1 MPLARLRVRSVW
13 AALTALVM
21 ILAGM
26 GIVLLP
32 AEPAHA
38 ATSAPATSAPAT
50 SPPATKAPETKAPAT
65 SAPGTKAPEAA
76 RAAAGAVSM
85 TCEPGTVYSVSSSG
99 QMRKVTKNSGVAVG
113 DSATKQERYWTIFG
127 WRYRDVPVTSF
138 NGLGIGK
145 IGSPNY
151 AYERTDS
158 AQTVEIYQFDTS
170 SGTWSTTGAER
181 TDSSIQFIG
190 GAVDLDSSLY
200 YFGGFTSSGSRFNVY
215 VYNSGSKSISFK
227 GSVDTS
233 MGSGGRANGDMA
245 FDSQGNLFVV
255 RGSSNTTTV
264 FSVTKADLAA
274 GAGGEI
280 KASPSGTYTTNTDV
294 NGVAFDASG
303 RAYLGTGSTIKTYD
317 MPDWSNSADFASG
330 AWSSSDLA
338 SCSSP
343 ATIALRKDVSGGRAK
358 ASDQF
363 TLSLKQGSTDLGTA
377 TTTGSATGL
386 QKEIV
391 GPQPA
396 KRGATIKFSEA
407 GAAGANLDDYAS
419 KYSCT
424 VDDTPISG
432 ASGEGTSGTV
442 TIPNLGEAVVCTIT
456 NSPLTA
462 NVSIHK
468 DVADEDGK
476 NVKPGKDWTVGAK
489 ATATTGGI
497 TQAPTAATQKTNS
510 SGDAKWALK
519 FDKTTGRATIAVS
532 ETQQDGFEFASG
544 SCGVTHL
551 DGTKDTKKLDN
562 EKSTNL
568 TGIKPGDAVD
578 CTYLNKVEDTSL
590 TLVKK
595 VDNKDAAGT
604 AKDTDWTLKAV
615 GDKATGDKTV
625 AGKTGTKAVT
635 DVRVKAGDYKLSEL
649 DGPEGYEASDWD
661 CGPKNTV
668 KTDSVTLKAG
678 DSVTCT
684 ITNTAKTGNV
694 TWKKTDEGGS
704 ALKGSVWTMTGP
716 DGTAVEVEDCT
727 AASADKCTGPDKDP
741 AEGKFAVSGLKW
753 GDYALVEKSAP
764 AGYILDD
771 TPHTF
776 TVSGSDDELRQSIGS
791 FTNEQKPPVALPLTG
806 GTGSQIFIVGG
817 AALLTAG
824 GVGALLKGL
833 RRRNRKN

>member
-1 MPLARLRVRSVW
+1 
-13 AALTALVM
+13 
-21 ILAGM
+21 
-26 GIVLLP
+26 
-32 AEPAHA
+32 
-38 ATSAPATSAPAT
+38 
-50 SPPATKAPETKAPAT
+50 
-65 SAPGTKAPEAA
+65 
-76 RAAAGAVSM
+76 M
-85 TCEPGTVYSVSSSG
+85 TCEPGNVYSVSSSG
-99 QMRKVTKNSGVAVG
+99 QMRKVTNGSGAPVG
-113 DSATKQERYWTIFG
+113 DRATKRGWFG
-127 WRYRDVPVTSF
+127 SQTGVESF

-145 IGSPNY
+145 EGSPIY
-151 AYERTDS
+151 AYERTNS
-158 AQTVEIYQFDTS
+158 ARSVEIYRFDVS
-170 SGTWSTTGAER
+170 RGTWSTTGAER
-181 TDSSIQFIG
+181 SDSSIQFIG
-190 GAVDLDSSLY
+190 GAVDLDSSRY
-200 YFGGFTSSGSRFNVY
+200 YFGGFTNSGSRFNVY
-215 VYNSGSKSISFK
+215 VYNPGSNSTSFK
-227 GSVDTS
+227 GSVDTR
-233 MGSGGRANGDMA
+233 MGPGGTANGDMA
-245 FDSQGNLFVV
+245 FDSQGNLYVV
-255 RGSSNTTTV
+255 RGTGNTTTV
-264 FSVTKADLAA
+264 FSVTKADLTA
-274 GAGGEI
+274 GTGGEM
-280 KASPSGTYTTNTDV
+280 KASPSGTFTTNTDV

-303 RAYLGTGSTIKTYD
+303 RAYLGTGSTVKTYD

-330 AWSSSDLA
+330 NWSSSDLA

-343 ATIALRKDVSGGRAK
+343 ATITLQKEVVGGRAK

-363 TLSLKQGSTDLGTA
+363 ELSLKQGTADLGTA
-377 TTTGSATGL
+377 TTTGSATGV
-386 QKEIV
+386 QEEIV

-396 KRGATIKFSEA
+396 KRGAAIKFSESEA
-407 GAAGANLDDYAS
+407 NGADLGDYAS
-419 KYSCT
+419 AYSCT
-424 VDDTPISG
+424 VDDKPMS
-432 ASGEGTSGTV
+432 GTSGTGTSGSV
-442 TIPNLGEAVVCTIT
+442 TIPNSGEEVVCTIT

-476 NVKPGKDWTVGAK
+476 NVKPGEDWTVGAK
-489 ATATTGGI
+489 TTATTDSI
-497 TQAPTAATQKTNS
+497 TQAPTAATQKTNT
-510 SGDAKWALK
+510 SGDAKWALR
-519 FDKTTGRATIAVS
+519 FNKTTGRATIAVS
-532 ETQQDGFEFASG
+532 ETQQDGFEFSSG
-544 SCGVTHL
+544 SCEITGL
-551 DGTKDTKKLDN
+551 DGTTATKNLSSDKA
-562 EKSTNL
+562 SSL

-595 VDNKDAAGT
+595 VDNKEAAGT

-625 AGKTGTKAVT
+625 TGKTGTKAVT
-635 DVRVKAGDYKLSEL
+635 DVKVKAGDFKLSEL
-649 DGPEGYEASDWD
+649 DGPEGYKASDWD

-668 KTDSVTLKAG
+668 KADSVTLKAG

-694 TWKKTDEGGS
+694 TWKKTDEGGN

-727 AASADKCTGPDKDP
+727 AASADKCAGPDQDP
-741 AEGKFAVSGLKW
+741 TEGKFAVSGLKW
-753 GDYALVEKSAP
+753 GDYTLVEKSAP